1 MFDKVELVG
10 RLASETHAAHL
21 VDIDGDG
28 NKDLVTG
35 KRWWSLG
42 RSEPGSNWDARVY
55 WLRAEKENDG
65 FINFV
70 PKLIDSDSGIG
81 TQFEV
86 TDINGDGFLDIVSS
100 NKKGVRVLLQKR

>member
-70 PKLIDSDSGIG
+70 RKLIDSDSGIG

-86 TDINGDGFLDIVSS
+86 TYINGDGFLDIISS
-100 NKKGVRVLLQKR
+100 SKKGVRVLLQKR